1 MPSEHDMTRAA
12 RIIAVSSTRSILTG
26 LASSCDHGVAEL
38 TITLPDMDA
47 STMDALTVAYLQ
59 LAAIL
64 DESMSTLVSSQDEA
78 WARDTLNITPQ
89 DQQKEDNHE

>member
-38 TITLPDMDA
+38 TVTLPNMDA
-47 STMDALTVAYLQ
+47 DAMDALTVAFTQ

-64 DESMSTLVSSQDEA
+64 DESMSSPVNAEAEA
-78 WARDTLNITPQ
+78 WAKDILNITPQ
-89 DQQKEDNHE
+89 DNQKEENQ

>member
-38 TITLPDMDA
+38 TVTLPDMDA
-47 STMDALTVAYLQ
+47 DAMDALTVAFTQ
-59 LAAIL
+59 LAAIIG
-64 DESMSTLVSSQDEA
+64 ESMTDPVNAEA
-78 WARDTLNITPQ
+78 ETWAKNILNIQPK
-89 DQQKEDNHE
+89 QKEAHQ